1 MSGLGGG
8 LRDFE
13 RRASSCRKG
22 MGENM
27 GVLGADTAEVL
38 MDGWPLAEY
47 VLSASLNG
55 GKASHEDV
63 TSRHFSTARKYLPI
77 YL

>member
-1 MSGLGGG
+1 
-8 LRDFE
+8 
-13 RRASSCRKG
+13 

-38 MDGWPLAEY
+38 MEGWPLVEY
-47 VLSASLNG
+47 VLSISVRD
-55 GKASHEDV
+55 GKVSQEDV